1 MDMQGKHVLVTGATG
16 GIGEQ
21 TTLALARKGA
31 RLTLVGRSPEKLDAT
46 VARLRAEVPDVE
58 VATLRADLSLVAE
71 TRAAGEAF
79 LAQNDSLDVLVNNA
93 GALFLDRSETAE
105 GRERTLATNHLGYF
119 VLTDTLLP
127 ALRKAAKDRGEAR
140 VVSVA
145 SAAHRVGA
153 IDWDDLDAARNY
165 GGWRQ
170 YGTSKLMNIL
180 FAAELARREAD
191 HGILSNSLH
200 PGVIATGFARNES
213 GITAWLAGTFGPWF
227 LISAEK
233 GAATSIH
240 LASSPNVRG
249 MTGQYFARCKPTRP
263 RPSARDEAAARR
275 LWDVTRALVS

>member
-31 RLTLVGRSPEKLDAT
+31 RLTLVGRSTEKLDAT
-46 VARLRAEVPDVE
+46 VARLRAEVPGVE

-79 LAQNDSLDVLVNNA
+79 LARNDSLDVLVNNA
-93 GALFLDRSETAE
+93 GALFLDRSETSE

-180 FAAELARREAD
+180 FAAELARREAE

-200 PGVIATGFARNES
+200 PGVIATGFARNEG

-227 LISAEK
+227 LTTAEK

-240 LASSPNVRG
+240 LASSPEVRG
-249 MTGQYFARCKPTRP
+249 TTGQYFARCKPTRP
-263 RPSARDEAAARR
+263 RPAARDDAAARR
-275 LWDVTRALVS
+275 LWDVTRALVA